1 MSLLRINLFGGL
13 EIKRVSGEQVVIP
26 SRKAATLLGYLALTS
41 PHGISRSKL
50 AALLW
55 EGRFADNARA
65 NLRQALL
72 TLRRVLPQCA
82 EVISA
87 ERDDIR
93 IHPNTVSTDVQE
105 FELLLQLGDL
115 ETMARAAALFRG
127 ELLDGIGSTSC
138 AFEAWLS
145 AERQRLKTRAIRAIA
160 GLLDV
165 GGPEHVEI
173 AKTFSLRV
181 LAADPLQ
188 EDVHRTLMRCYAQQ
202 GRRADALRQ
211 YDFCRTILRKQVGA
225 APESETETLQR
236 EIRRMLRV

>member
-13 EIKRVSGEQVVIP
+13 DIRQVSGESVVIP
-26 SRKAATLLGYLALTS
+26 SRKAATLLGYVALTS

-55 EGRFADNARA
+55 EGRFGDNARA

-72 TLRRVLPQCA
+72 TLRRVLPRCA
-82 EVISA
+82 DVISA

-93 IHPNTVSTDVQE
+93 IYPDAVSTDVQE
-105 FELLLQLGDL
+105 FERLLQSSDL
-115 ETMARAAALFRG
+115 AAMAHAAALYRG
-127 ELLDGIGSTSC
+127 ELLDGVGSTSC

-145 AERQRLKTRAIRAIA
+145 AERQRLRTQAMRAISR
-160 GLLDV
+160 LLDV
-165 GGPEHVEI
+165 GGRDHVEI
-173 AKTFSLRV
+173 AMTFSLRV

-188 EDVHRTLMRCYAQQ
+188 EDVHRILMRCYAQQ

-211 YDFCRTILRKQVGA
+211 YDLCRNVLRKQVGA
-225 APESETETLQR
+225 TPESETESLQR
-236 EIRRMLRV
+236 EIRRMLRA

>member
-1 MSLLRINLFGGL
+1 MGLLRINLFGGL
-13 EIKRVSGEQVVIP
+13 EIKQVSGETVVIP
-26 SRKAATLLGYLALTS
+26 SRKAAALVGYLALTS
-41 PHGISRSKL
+41 PHAILRSKL
-50 AALLW
+50 AGLLW
-55 EGRFADNARA
+55 EGRFGDNARA

-72 TLRRVLPQCA
+72 TLRRMLPRCT

-93 IHPNTVSTDVQE
+93 ILPNTVITDVQE
-105 FELLLQLGDL
+105 FEWLLESPDL
-115 ETMARAAALFRG
+115 AGMARAAALYRG
-127 ELLDGIGSTSC
+127 ELLDGISSTSC

-145 AERQRLKTRAIRAIA
+145 AERQRLRTQAMRAIA

-165 GGPEHVEI
+165 GGREHVEI
-173 AKTFSLRV
+173 AMTFSLRV

-188 EDVHRTLMRCYAQQ
+188 EEVHRTLMRCYAQQ

-211 YDFCRTILRKQVGA
+211 YDFCRTVLRKQVGA
-225 APESETETLQR
+225 TPESETESLQR

>member
-13 EIKRVSGEQVVIP
+13 EIRRVSGEQVVIP

-55 EGRFADNARA
+55 EGRFGDNARA

-82 EVISA
+82 DVISA

-93 IHPNTVSTDVQE
+93 IHPNAVSTDVQE

-127 ELLDGIGSTSC
+127 ELLDGISSTSC

-165 GGPEHVEI
+165 GDPEHVEI

-211 YDFCRTILRKQVGA
+211 YDFCRTVLRKQVGA
-225 APESETETLQR
+225 TPESETESLQR

>member
-1 MSLLRINLFGGL
+1 MNLLRINLFGGL
-13 EIKRVSGEQVVIP
+13 EIKQVSGEPVVIP
-26 SRKAATLLGYLALTS
+26 SRKAATLLGYVALTS
-41 PHGISRSKL
+41 PQGISRGKL

-55 EGRFADNARA
+55 EGRFSDNARA

-82 EVISA
+82 DVISA

-93 IHPNTVSTDVQE
+93 LCPNAVSTDVQE
-105 FELLLQLGDL
+105 FERLLQSGNL
-115 ETMARAAALFRG
+115 ETIARAAALYQG
-127 ELLDGIGSTSC
+127 ELLDGISLTSC

-145 AERQRLKTRAIRAIA
+145 AERQRLRTQAIRAIA

-165 GGPEHVEI
+165 GGRQHVEI
-173 AKTFSLRV
+173 AMAFSLRV

-211 YDFCRTILRKQVGA
+211 YDFCRTVLWKQVGA
-225 APESETETLQR
+225 TPESETENLQR
-236 EIRRMLRV
+236 EIRRMLRA